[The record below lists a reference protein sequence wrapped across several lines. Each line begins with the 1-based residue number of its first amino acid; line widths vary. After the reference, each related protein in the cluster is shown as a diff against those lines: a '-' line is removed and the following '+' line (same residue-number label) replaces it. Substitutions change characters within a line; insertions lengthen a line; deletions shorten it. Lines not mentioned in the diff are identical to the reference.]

1 MIHYIVRRALMMIPV
16 ILAVSFVVYFL
27 MDLAPGDIVTMLAP
41 QDATEVEIEM
51 MREEMGLNGPL
62 IERYFRY
69 IQNLLKG
76 DLGISLSM
84 KRPVME
90 VFLERFPATL
100 KLAFWSIIVAMII
113 SVPLGIAAATHHRTW
128 VDGISM
134 IASMIGV
141 SMPAFWLGILLILL
155 FSLKLGW
162 LPSGGSS
169 GFSSIILPALTLG
182 TAQAGNL
189 TRITRS
195 SMLEVIR
202 QDYLRTA
209 RAKGVSERHVINK
222 HALKNALI
230 PIITILGSTFGNALG
245 GAVVIETVF
254 SWPGV
259 ARLTVTAI
267 NTRDMTLATG
277 CIIMFTIFLNLTLL
291 LVDIGYAYVDP
302 RIKAQYSKW
311 VILSD
316 KRKMEILARR
326 VKRI

>member
-1 MIHYIVRRALMMIPV
+1 MIRYIIKRALMMIPV
-16 ILAVSFVVYFL
+16 ILAVSFVVYML
-27 MDLAPGDIVTMLAP
+27 MDLAPGDIVTMMAP

-51 MREEMGLNGPL
+51 MREEMGLNGILP
-62 IERYFRY
+62 ERYLRY
-69 IQNLLKG
+69 IGNLLKG

-90 VFLERFPATL
+90 IFLERSPATL
-100 KLAFWSIIVAMII
+100 KLAFGSIIVAIII
-113 SVPLGIAAATHHRTW
+113 SIPLGIAAATHHRTW
-128 VDGISM
+128 LDGSSM
-134 IASMIGV
+134 IAAMIGV
-141 SMPAFWLGILLILL
+141 SMPAFWLGLLLILL

-162 LPSGGSS
+162 MPSGGSS
-169 GFSSIILPALTLG
+169 GFISIILPAITLG
-182 TAQAGNL
+182 AAQAGNL

-209 RAKGVSERHVINK
+209 RAKGVNERNVINK

-254 SWPGV
+254 AWPGV

-291 LVDIGYAYVDP
+291 LVDIAYAYADP
-302 RIKAQYSKW
+302 RIKAQYSK
-311 VILSD
+311 
-316 KRKMEILARR
+316 
-326 VKRI
+326 

>member
-1 MIHYIVRRALMMIPV
+1 MIRYIVKRAVMMIPV

-27 MDLAPGDIVTMLAP
+27 MDLAPGDIVTSLMP
-41 QDATEVEIEM
+41 QDATEHEIEM

-69 IQNLLKG
+69 MKNLLKG
-76 DLGISLSM
+76 DLGVSLSM

-90 VFLERFPATL
+90 VFLERFPNTL

-169 GFSSIILPALTLG
+169 SFKSIILPALTLG

-209 RAKGVSERHVINK
+209 RAKGVSERHVIYK

-291 LVDIGYAYVDP
+291 LVDIAYAYVDP
-302 RIKAQYSKW
+302 RIKAQYSK
-311 VILSD
+311 
-316 KRKMEILARR
+316 
-326 VKRI
+326 